1 MLNNENVKLRKG
13 NDSIALIGVE
23 NSGRPPFPD
32 YGNLPK
38 ALKGTDK
45 MFKVLLSH
53 DPTHWRREVLPKSD
67 VNLMLSGH
75 THNMQTSI
83 FGFSPAKFV
92 YDEYDGLYSQGDRK
106 LFVNIGLGYVMFPL
120 RIGARPE
127 ITVITLSDGK
137 GKR

>member
-1 MLNNENVKLRKG
+1 
-13 NDSIALIGVE
+13 
-23 NSGRPPFPD
+23 
-32 YGNLPK
+32 
-38 ALKGTDK
+38 
-45 MFKVLLSH
+45 
-53 DPTHWRREVLPKSD
+53 
-67 VNLMLSGH
+67 
-75 THNMQTSI
+75 MQTSI